1 MSDPWGSSEDQ
12 NVGRNVDSKS
22 CAHEISEDSTED
34 YTRGDLCYILAK
46 NLSTFCLCPDTLW
59 EVYFKSDRLFFHS
72 KLQNSPAMAWLFLA
86 ASSQVYS
93 AKTRVERLEKL
104 AVWFKK
110 PV

>member
-1 MSDPWGSSEDQ
+1 
-12 NVGRNVDSKS
+12 
-22 CAHEISEDSTED
+22 
-34 YTRGDLCYILAK
+34 
-46 NLSTFCLCPDTLW
+46 
-59 EVYFKSDRLFFHS
+59 
-72 KLQNSPAMAWLFLA
+72 MAWLFLA

>member
-1 MSDPWGSSEDQ
+1 VILGGAQKTRML
-12 NVGRNVDSKS
+12 VGMWTVKAVLMRFQRTLLRITLEVI
-22 CAHEISEDSTED
+22 CV
-34 YTRGDLCYILAK
+34 
-46 NLSTFCLCPDTLW
+46 CPDTLW